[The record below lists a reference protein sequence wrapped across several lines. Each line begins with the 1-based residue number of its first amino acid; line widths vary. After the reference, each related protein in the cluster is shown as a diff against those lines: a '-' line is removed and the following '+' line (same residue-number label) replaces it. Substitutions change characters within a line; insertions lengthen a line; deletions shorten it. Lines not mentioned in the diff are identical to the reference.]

1 MSEVVYS
8 TIREGETGKL
18 ISISVPYDPSTLSTD
33 EDIVFARAIHANIQ
47 QRIQQWFDEQF
58 AMELNGR

>member
-18 ISISVPYDPSTLSTD
+18 IEVSVPYDPFMLETE
-33 EDIVFARAIHANIQ
+33 EDIALARAIHDDIQ
-47 QRIQQWFDEQF
+47 MRIQEWFKDEWV
-58 AMELNGR
+58 NGKTGG